1 MTKIDLKSTFAINS
15 NAIVAFIARNSEH
28 NWNGSYDVFIDELN
42 YITENLPDEI
52 EAEVEYR
59 VFRVYVNKLQYDG
72 WIKKFTEMQELTEDY
87 IILFTD

>member
-1 MTKIDLKSTFAINS
+1 MTKIDLKPTFAINS
-15 NAIVAFIARNSEH
+15 NAIVAFIARNSE
-28 NWNGSYDVFIDELN
+28 NDWKGSYDIFTDELN

-59 VFRVYVNKLQYDG
+59 VFRVYVNVLQHDG
-72 WIKKFTEMQELTEDY
+72 WIKKFTNIQELMENY